1 MEKFTVCY
9 SFSHWWGTIS
19 YLLVPLLNA
28 LNIQYPQNAHHWHFQ
43 LPSSALPSPS
53 SLKRLS
59 GRSGPHKPLFIHWNR
74 EVSPEMC
81 LNIVWEKSLE
91 KLVPEALDIGCNQ
104 EKLLSECC
112 HKWKHSL
119 SPSLRKTVK
128 EEKRIPYKKGK
139 HTDKHWSP
147 TVWVREDTW
156 LSPPAQKKERT

>member
-19 YLLVPLLNA
+19 YLLVPVLNA

-59 GRSGPHKPLFIHWNR
+59 GRSGPRKPLFIHGNR